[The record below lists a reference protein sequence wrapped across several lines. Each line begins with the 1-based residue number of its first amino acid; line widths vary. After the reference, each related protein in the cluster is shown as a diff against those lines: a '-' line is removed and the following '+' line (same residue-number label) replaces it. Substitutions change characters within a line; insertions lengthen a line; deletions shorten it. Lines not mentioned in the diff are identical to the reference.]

1 MLLLAVLLVYCTIA
15 VGIDPESGGL
25 VQRLISQREELV
37 QVHDRHHHHHNHH
50 DHDCVHDH
58 DHACVHDHDQAGLSY
73 TNSSSPL
80 LMPMTLADV
89 QRLAH
94 TSQVMMMTIM
104 MMKNV
109 TMMVMT
115 WPVLASVV
123 IIMLL
128 RNIFKSWECWHLSCK
143 IIIKT

>member
-50 DHDCVHDH
+50 DHDHNHDH
-58 DHACVHDHDQAGLSY
+58 DYDHDHDQAGLSY

-94 TSQVMMMTIM
+94 TSQVMMMTNM
-104 MMKNV
+104 THM
-109 TMMVMT
+109 TMMVMTMMMMT

-123 IIMLL
+123 IMMML
-128 RNIFKSWECWHLSCK
+128 RNREIYFQVFGF
-143 IIIKT
+143 

>member
-37 QVHDRHHHHHNHH
+37 QVHDRHHHHHNNH

-58 DHACVHDHDQAGLSY
+58 DHDHDHDQAGLSY

-94 TSQVMMMTIM
+94 TSQVMMMTNVTM
-104 MMKNV
+104 MM

-123 IIMLL
+123 IMMLL
-128 RNIFKSWECWHLSCK
+128 RNGEIYFQVFGF
-143 IIIKT
+143 

>member
-37 QVHDRHHHHHNHH
+37 QVHDRHHHHHNNH
-50 DHDCVHDH
+50 DHDCVHD
-58 DHACVHDHDQAGLSY
+58 HDHDQAGLSY

-94 TSQVMMMTIM
+94 TSQVMTMT
-104 MMKNV
+104 NV
-109 TMMVMT
+109 TMMMMT
-115 WPVLASVV
+115 WLILALVV
-123 IIMLL
+123 IMMML
-128 RNIFKSWECWHLSCK
+128 RNGEIYFQVLGLLAFEL
-143 IIIKT
+143 